1 MIEATTNDETRI
13 TDEAQMNDET
23 YNDKGNPV
31 EPGGRPYQHKRLI
44 IKCLNITLTQRT
56 TTQPERKKCIE
67 KVNVMQQVRK
77 PYPIVMTHDF
87 VLTT

>member
-1 MIEATTNDETRI
+1 
-13 TDEAQMNDET
+13 MNDET
-23 YNDKGNPV
+23 YNNDKGNPV
-31 EPGGRPYQHKRLI
+31 EPGGRPYQHKTLI

-56 TTQPERKKCIE
+56 TTQPERNKCIE

-77 PYPIVMTHDF
+77 PSSIAMTHDF